1 MNRTVTSLVSIGVGA
16 AAYYYARSSNM
27 TNNRS
32 MRKLRKRVSKM
43 F

>member
-1 MNRTVTSLVSIGVGA
+1 MNRTVTSLVSMGVGA
-16 AAYYYARSSNM
+16 AAYYFARNNNM

-32 MRKLRKRVSKM
+32 VRKIRKRVMKM